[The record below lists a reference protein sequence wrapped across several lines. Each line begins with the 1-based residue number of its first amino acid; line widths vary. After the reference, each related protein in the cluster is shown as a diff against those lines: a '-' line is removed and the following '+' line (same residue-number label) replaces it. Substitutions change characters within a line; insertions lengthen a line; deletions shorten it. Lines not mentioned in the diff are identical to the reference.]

1 MKEIIS
7 ERTKLFGESVIRE
20 MTRLSREYNA
30 TNLAQ
35 GFPDFPA
42 PEFIKDSAIQAIKRD
57 INQYSYTW
65 GSTKLRRALAERYM
79 KKYNFSID
87 PEREITIC
95 CGSTEAMISSLMAI
109 VNPGDEVIIFE
120 PFYENYGPG
129 TILTGAKPVYV
140 KLYEPDWHFKK
151 EELERAF
158 SKKTKAIIVNNP
170 HNPTGKVFSRKELE
184 EIAELCKRYDCI
196 AITDEIY
203 EYIIYDGKE
212 HILLASIEGMRERTI
227 TVSGLSKTFSI
238 TGWRIGYAIA
248 PEEIS
253 ASIRKVHDFLTV
265 CAPAP
270 LQEAC
275 ATVLNL
281 YEDYFKELRMDY
293 ERKRGILMKYL
304 EDAGFKAFK
313 PSGAYYIM
321 TDISDFGFP
330 NDWEFMKFLIKE
342 VGVSGVPGSSF
353 YHDDSGNQKVRFCF
367 CKKEETLHEAG
378 EKLKKINSLLNKA
391 IKEQKS

>member
-1 MKEIIS
+1 MRGNVSVK
-7 ERTKLFGESVIRE
+7 TKLFGESVIRE

-30 TNLAQ
+30 VNLAQ

-42 PEFIKDSAIQAIKRD
+42 PEFIKESAIEAIKKD

-65 GSTKLRRALAERYM
+65 GSPRLRKALSERYL
-79 KKYNFSID
+79 KRYNFSFD

-95 CGSTEAMISSLMAI
+95 CGSTEAIISSLMAI
-109 VNPGDEVIIFE
+109 LDPDEEVIIFE
-120 PFYENYGPG
+120 PFYENYTPG
-129 TILTGAKPVYV
+129 AILTGAKPVYV
-140 KLYEPDWHFKK
+140 KLYEPEWNFKK
-151 EELERAF
+151 EELEKAF

-170 HNPTGKVFSRKELE
+170 HNPTGKVFNRDELE
-184 EIAELCKRYDCI
+184 IIAELCIKHNCI

-212 HILLASIEGMRERTI
+212 HILLASLDGMRERTI

-248 PEEIS
+248 PEKIS
-253 ASIRKVHDFLTV
+253 SSIRKVHDFLTV
-265 CAPAP
+265 CAPSP

-275 ATVLNL
+275 AAVLNN
-281 YEDYFKELRMDY
+281 YEDYYKKLRMDY
-293 ERKRGILMKYL
+293 ERKKDILMNFL
-304 EDAGFKAFK
+304 EEAGFKAFK

-330 NDWEFMKFLIKE
+330 NDWEFIRFLIKE

-367 CKKEETLHEAG
+367 CKKDETLYEAG
-378 EKLKKINSLLNKA
+378 RKLKKLKEV
-391 IKEQKS
+391 IKK

>member
-1 MKEIIS
+1 MKEIVS
-7 ERTKLFGESVIRE
+7 ERTKFFSESVIRE

-30 TNLAQ
+30 VNLAQ

-42 PEFIKDSAIQAIKRD
+42 PEFIKDSAIQAIKKD
-57 INQYSYTW
+57 INQYSYPW
-65 GSTKLRRALAERYM
+65 GSTKLRKALSERYL
-79 KKYNFSID
+79 KKYNFSFD
-87 PEREITIC
+87 PEKEITIC

-109 VNPGDEVIIFE
+109 LDPGDEVIIFE
-120 PFYENYGPG
+120 PFYENYVPG
-129 TILTGAKPVYV
+129 TILAGAKPVYV
-140 KLYEPDWHFKK
+140 KLYEPDWSFKK

-158 SKKTKAIIVNNP
+158 SEKTKAIIVNNP
-170 HNPTGKVFSRKELE
+170 HNPTGKVFSKEELE
-184 EIAELCKRYDCI
+184 VIAGLCIKHDCI

-212 HILLASIEGMRERTI
+212 HILLASLDEMRERTI
-227 TVSGLSKTFSI
+227 TISGLSKTFSI

-248 PEEIS
+248 SEEIS
-253 ASIRKVHDFLTV
+253 SSIRKVHDFLTV

-275 ATVLNL
+275 ATGLNL
-281 YEDYFKELRMDY
+281 YEEYFKELRMDY
-293 ERKRGILMKYL
+293 ERKRDILMKYL
-304 EDAGFKAFK
+304 EEAGFKVFK

-321 TDISDFGFP
+321 TDISNFGFT

-367 CKKEETLHEAG
+367 CKKDETLHEAG
-378 EKLKKINSLLNKA
+378 EKLKVINSILKRF
-391 IKEQKS
+391 KDSFKD

>member
-1 MKEIIS
+1 MKEIS
-7 ERTKLFGESVIRE
+7 ERTKIFSESVIRE

-35 GFPDFPA
+35 GFPDFPS
-42 PEFIKDSAIQAIKRD
+42 PDFIKDSAIEAIRRD

-65 GSTKLRRALAERYM
+65 GSTKLRRALSERYL
-79 KKYNFSID
+79 KKYNFSFD
-87 PEREITIC
+87 PEKEITIC

-109 VNPGDEVIIFE
+109 LNPGDEVVMFE
-120 PFYENYGPG
+120 PFYENYVPG
-129 TILTGAKPVYV
+129 TILAGAKPVFV
-140 KLYEPDWHFKK
+140 KLYEPDWRYKK
-151 EELERAF
+151 EELESAF
-158 SKKTKAIIVNNP
+158 SEKTKAIIVNNP
-170 HNPTGKVFSRKELE
+170 HNPTGKVFERKELE
-184 EIAELCKRYDCI
+184 EIAELCIKNDCF

-212 HILLASIEGMRERTI
+212 HILLAKIDGMRERTI

-248 PEEIS
+248 SPEIS
-253 ASIRKVHDFLTV
+253 SSIRKVHDFLTV

-275 ATVLNL
+275 ANVLNL
-281 YEDYFKELRMDY
+281 YEEYYIQLRMDY
-293 ERKRGILMKYL
+293 QRKRDILMEYL
-304 EDAGFKAFK
+304 LEAGFKAFK

-342 VGVSGVPGSSF
+342 IGVSGVPGSSF
-353 YHDDSGNQKVRFCF
+353 YSDESGNQKVRFCF

-378 EKLKKINSLLNKA
+378 KKLKRLREVLG
-391 IKEQKS
+391 

>member
-1 MKEIIS
+1 MRGIS

-30 TNLAQ
+30 VNLAQ

-42 PEFIKDSAIQAIKRD
+42 PEFIKDSAIQAIKKD

-65 GSTKLRRALAERYM
+65 GSTKLRKSLSERYL
-79 KKYNFSID
+79 KRYNFPFD
-87 PEREITIC
+87 PEKEITIC

-109 VNPGDEVIIFE
+109 LNPGDEVIIFE

-140 KLYEPDWHFKK
+140 KLYEPEWNFKR
-151 EELERAF
+151 EELEKAF
-158 SKKTKAIIVNNP
+158 SEKTKAIIVNNP
-170 HNPTGKVFSRKELE
+170 HNPTGKVFSKDELE
-184 EIAELCKRYDCI
+184 VIAEFCIKYDCI

-212 HILLASIEGMRERTI
+212 HILLASLEGMRERTI

-253 ASIRKVHDFLTV
+253 SSIRKVHDFLTV

-275 ATVLNL
+275 ASVLNL
-281 YEDYFKELRMDY
+281 YEDYFVELRKEY
-293 ERKRGILMKYL
+293 ERKRDILLKYL
-304 EDAGFKAFK
+304 EEAGFKAFK

-321 TDISDFGFP
+321 TDISHFGFS

-367 CKKEETLHEAG
+367 CKKEETLHSAG
-378 EKLKKINSLLNKA
+378 ERLKKINFPSKKA
-391 IKEQKS
+391 